1 MRGVR
6 DVDILP
12 LISPLGLPGT
22 SAIRPAST
30 SLVAAASSFSL
41 LGDTST
47 IVDLSSF
54 GQLLSAVATF
64 QNRLSILRPGA
75 TGSSLGSNFGTDF
88 GSLATEVQHFV
99 DSFNGLQ
106 GSLNELGFLF
116 GTVPGS
122 SPGTQLTAD
131 LQTRLTKVFDNG
143 RSALTRLSDLGI
155 ELRPSLIPGV
165 GTLGIDVVK
174 LRGAFETDPAGTFS
188 LLAKAVAEFSALG
201 ATFTSSN
208 GGATGLLAA
217 ELQFSA
223 LQLSQGLFDTG
234 ADRLNAG
241 LPGLNDLLTLA
252 SLGNAGRDSQARTL
266 AALNEFSLVS
276 SLLGQ

>member
-1 MRGVR
+1 M
-6 DVDILP
+6 DILP
-12 LISPLGLPGT
+12 LISPLGLSGT

-30 SLVAAASSFSL
+30 NLVAAASSFSL
-41 LGDTST
+41 LGNSST

-64 QNRLSILRPGA
+64 QNRLSVLRPGA
-75 TGSSLGSNFGTDF
+75 TDSSLGSNFGADF
-88 GSLATEVQHFV
+88 GSFATEVQHFV

-122 SPGTQLTAD
+122 STGTQLTAD
-131 LQTRLTKVFDNG
+131 LQTSLTRAFDNG
-143 RSALTRLSDLGI
+143 ESALTRLSDLGI

-165 GTLGIDVVK
+165 GTLGIDVAK
-174 LRGAFETDPAGTFS
+174 LRTAFESDPAGTFS
-188 LLAKAVAEFSALG
+188 LLAKAVTEFSALG
-201 ATFTSSN
+201 TAFTSSN

-223 LQLSQGLFDTG
+223 LQLGLGLFDTG

-266 AALNEFSLVS
+266 AALNEFSLIS